1 MKKLSLIVIILF
13 TVLTLT
19 SCKNINEELKE
30 VAINLKYDDV
40 QSWLIEHD
48 IEVPE
53 DLKSQINVD
62 EFVLEVI
69 NKANNGLDISIGISY
84 DKTIKLIKSIQ
95 KAAGFTF
102 D

>member
-1 MKKLSLIVIILF
+1 MKKLSLILVILF
-13 TVLTLT
+13 ISFFLT

-30 VAINLKYDDV
+30 VALNLKYDDV
-40 QSWLIEHD
+40 QNWLIEHD

-53 DLKSQINVD
+53 DLRSQINVE

-69 NKANNGLDISIGISY
+69 SKANNGLDVSIGISY